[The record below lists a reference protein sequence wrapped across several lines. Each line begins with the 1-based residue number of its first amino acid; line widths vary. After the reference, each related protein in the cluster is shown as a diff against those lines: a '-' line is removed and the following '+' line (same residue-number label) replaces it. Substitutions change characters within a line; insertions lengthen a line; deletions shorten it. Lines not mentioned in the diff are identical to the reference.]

1 MIDTIVSVVGIVAV
15 VGIGFGCY
23 AVACISPPVTKW
35 LDMARPK
42 ESDQPEGNSYGITGN
57 YRIAASDGPALDTW
71 TQAEMDSA
79 DHAAKERFEKLR
91 PIFEAD
97 NGPVESGPAL
107 KCPNSFCENGRI
119 TGNELAPNGSARRFD
134 RPCPTCHREKP

>member
-57 YRIAASDGPALDTW
+57 YRIAASDGPAL
-71 TQAEMDSA
+71 
-79 DHAAKERFEKLR
+79 
-91 PIFEAD
+91 
-97 NGPVESGPAL
+97 
-107 KCPNSFCENGRI
+107 KCYRTLI
-119 TGNELAPNGSARRFD
+119 A
-134 RPCPTCHREKP
+134 

>member
-57 YRIAASDGPALDTW
+57 YRIAASDGPAL
-71 TQAEMDSA
+71 
-79 DHAAKERFEKLR
+79 
-91 PIFEAD
+91 
-97 NGPVESGPAL
+97 
-107 KCPNSFCENGRI
+107 KCPNPDCLDGYLQEFSAEGLRVK
-119 TGNELAPNGSARRFD
+119 GN
-134 RPCPTCHREKP
+134 PCPTCHGTGEKPTSNLSKRRSTGIFE

>member
-42 ESDQPEGNSYGITGN
+42 ESDQPEVSRTTKAGQELLQAAAEAIAIAKGEAPKDS
-57 YRIAASDGPALDTW
+57 YRIHIPTKPCTFCLGT
-71 TQAEMDSA
+71 
-79 DHAAKERFEKLR
+79 
-91 PIFEAD
+91 
-97 NGPVESGPAL
+97 GL
-107 KCPNSFCENGRI
+107 KSRNDRHNPNSIESLPHLSP
-119 TGNELAPNGSARRFD
+119 EV
-134 RPCPTCHREKP
+134 KP

>member
-42 ESDQPEGNSYGITGN
+42 ESDQPEVSRTTKAGQELLQAAAEAIAIAKGEAPKDS
-57 YRIAASDGPALDTW
+57 YRIHIPTKPCTFCLGT
-71 TQAEMDSA
+71 
-79 DHAAKERFEKLR
+79 
-91 PIFEAD
+91 
-97 NGPVESGPAL
+97 GL
-107 KCPNSFCENGRI
+107 KSLNDRHNPNSIDCPGCNG
-119 TGNELAPNGSARRFD
+119 TGEAP
-134 RPCPTCHREKP
+134 EVKP